1 MGGVGI
7 EQRMKILQDVAKQ
20 QMLGPLSS
28 HGWVASIVN
37 ESEDGEYL
45 IIDAE
50 KGGKKHSIALMY
62 TSATDNRYYK
72 HLETVVSHIFTN
84 GQLYRVAD
92 YARGVV
98 TPVSSVSDF
107 FPLLVEW
114 NSELAPAKQSKKYA
128 NSPGTILRIVSESP
142 LAGIWSRL
150 NQFSSSELAK
160 KLVLKRAE
168 KEGTLLSDERVLSKA
183 SGIAFA
189 LGNAADY
196 YRGAPYESLNKR
208 VLSLYYGTLSLAF
221 AEMLAAPNGPS
232 DLDELEGMTKQGH
245 GLFALSS
252 VTGHFGDLK
261 VGVLATGFYPNWVN
275 FLGYDTGFYPKAKAK
290 SVSDLDNSDKY
301 PLQSFAPMSVLL
313 SAIPELGDLFT
324 QVYDDEPA
332 WVIPYVDIAS
342 RHAQGNANTSSSYIF
357 LKDESR
363 KISEARISSQDWPLA
378 ELSTIETTDDGE
390 VFRARVDH
398 QGLKYWHEALLLHRS
413 PFLSSPTLIL
423 PVLGGVPEYRVTSLA
438 ILYLL
443 SILVRYMPSAW
454 RRVEGGDWDQH
465 LSVMRAVLDVF
476 ERILPQQFLESIS
489 GDCVHTSLPGSLI

>member
-7 EQRMKILQDVAKQ
+7 KLRMGILHDAAKQ

-28 HGWVASIVN
+28 HGWIASVVD

-45 IIDAE
+45 VIDAA
-50 KGGKKHSIALMY
+50 KGEKKHSVALMY
-62 TSATDNRYYK
+62 TSATDNRHYT
-72 HLETVVSHIFTN
+72 HLDSRVSHIFTN
-84 GQLYRVAD
+84 GQLYHVES
-92 YARGVV
+92 YARGIT
-98 TPVSSVSDF
+98 TPVSSLGDF

-114 NSELAPAKQSKKYA
+114 NSELAPAKPSKKIV
-128 NSPGTILRIVSESP
+128 NSPGATLRIVSENP

-160 KLVLKRAE
+160 KLVLRRAQR
-168 KEGTLLSDERVLSKA
+168 EGAVLADEQVDSKA

-196 YRGAPYESLNKR
+196 YKGAPYESLNKR

-232 DLDELEGMTKQGH
+232 DLDQLEGMTKQGH

-261 VGVLATGFYPNWVN
+261 VGVLATGFYPNWAN
-275 FLGYDTGFYPKAKAK
+275 FLGYDITFYPKAKAK
-290 SVSDLDNSDKY
+290 SVGDLDNSVKY
-301 PLQSFAPMSVLL
+301 PPQSFAGMSVLL
-313 SAIPELGDLFT
+313 SAVPELGDLFT

-332 WVIPYVDIAS
+332 WVIPYTDTAS
-342 RHAQGNANTSSSYIF
+342 RRAQGDANTSSSYIF
-357 LKDESR
+357 LKDQSK
-363 KISEARISSQDWPLA
+363 KISEARIALQDLPLA
-378 ELSTIETTDDGE
+378 ELKKFETKDDGE

-398 QGLKYWHEALLLHRS
+398 HGLKYWHDALLLHKS
-413 PFLSSPTLIL
+413 PYLSNPTLIF

-438 ILYLL
+438 ILYSL

-465 LSVMRAVLDVF
+465 LSVMRAVLDIF

-489 GDCVHTSLPGSLI
+489 GERVHTSLPGSLV

>member
-1 MGGVGI
+1 MGGAGI
-7 EQRMKILQDVAKQ
+7 ELRMGILHDAARQ
-20 QMLGPLSS
+20 QVLGPLSS
-28 HGWVASIVN
+28 HGWIASVVD

-45 IIDAE
+45 VIDAE
-50 KGGKKHSIALMY
+50 KSGKKHSVALMY
-62 TSATDNRYYK
+62 TSATDNRHYR
-72 HLETVVSHIFTN
+72 HLESRVSHIFTN
-84 GQLYRVAD
+84 GQLYHIED
-92 YARGVV
+92 YARGIT
-98 TPVSSVSDF
+98 TPVSSVGDF

-114 NSELAPAKQSKKYA
+114 NSELAPAKPRKKNA
-128 NSPGTILRIVSESP
+128 NSTGAILRIVSENP

-150 NQFSSSELAK
+150 NQFSSSEIAK
-160 KLVLKRAE
+160 KLVLKRAD
-168 KEGTLLSDERVLSKA
+168 KDGAVLADEQVLSKA

-196 YRGAPYESLNKR
+196 YKGAPYESLNKR

-290 SVSDLDNSDKY
+290 SVGDLDNSVKY
-301 PLQSFAPMSVLL
+301 QSQSFAGMSVLL
-313 SAIPELGDLFT
+313 SAVPELGDLFT

-332 WVIPYVDIAS
+332 WVIPYIDIAS
-342 RHAQGNANTSSSYIF
+342 RHAQGAANPSSSYI
-357 LKDESR
+357 LLMDRSK
-363 KISEARISSQDWPLA
+363 KISEARIALQDWPLA
-378 ELSTIETTDDGE
+378 ELTTVESTDDDE

-398 QGLKYWHEALLLHRS
+398 QGLKSWHDALLLHRS
-413 PFLSSPTLIL
+413 PYLSSPTLIL

-438 ILYLL
+438 ILYAL

-489 GDCVHTSLPGSLI
+489 GERVHTSLPGSLI

>member
-7 EQRMKILQDVAKQ
+7 ELRMGILHDAAKQ

-28 HGWVASIVN
+28 HGWIASVAH
-37 ESEDGEYL
+37 ESKDGEYL
-45 IIDAE
+45 VVDAE
-50 KGGKKHSIALMY
+50 KNGTKHSVALMY
-62 TSATDNRYYK
+62 TSATDNRHYR
-72 HLETVVSHIFTN
+72 HLESRVSHIFTN
-84 GQLYRVAD
+84 GQLYHVEE
-92 YARGVV
+92 YAKGIT
-98 TPVSSVSDF
+98 TPIASVGEF

-114 NSELAPAKQSKKYA
+114 NSELAPAKPSKQK
-128 NSPGTILRIVSESP
+128 NISPSSILRIVSENP

-160 KLVLKRAE
+160 KLVLKRAHE
-168 KEGTLLSDERVLSKA
+168 ENAVLTSEQIFSKA

-189 LGNAADY
+189 LSNAADY
-196 YRGAPYESLNKR
+196 YKGAPYESLNKR

-252 VTGHFGDLK
+252 VTGHFGDMK

-290 SVSDLDNSDKY
+290 SVSDLDSSTKY
-301 PLQSFAPMSVLL
+301 PQQSFAGMSALL
-313 SAIPELGDLFT
+313 SAVPELGDLFT

-332 WVIPYVDIAS
+332 WVIPYIDMAS
-342 RHAQGNANTSSSYIF
+342 RHAQGGANSSSSYIF
-357 LKDESR
+357 LKDRSR
-363 KISEARISSQDWPLA
+363 KISEARIASQGWPFA
-378 ELSTIETTDDGE
+378 ELTTVETTDNGD

-398 QGLKYWHEALLLHRS
+398 PGLKYWHDALLLHRS
-413 PFLSSPTLIL
+413 PYLSSPTLIL

-438 ILYLL
+438 ILYSL

-489 GDCVHTSLPGSLI
+489 GERVHTSLPGSLL

>member
-7 EQRMKILQDVAKQ
+7 DLRMGILHNAAKQ
-20 QMLGPLSS
+20 QMLGPLLS
-28 HGWVASIVN
+28 HGWIASVVE
-37 ESEDGEYL
+37 ESKDGEYL
-45 IIDAE
+45 VIDAT
-50 KGGKKHSIALMY
+50 KGEKKHSVALMY
-62 TSATDNRYYK
+62 TSATDNRHYRQ
-72 HLETVVSHIFTN
+72 LESRVSHIFTN
-84 GQLYRVAD
+84 GQLYHVKEYTKGVA
-92 YARGVV
+92 
-98 TPVSSVSDF
+98 TPVSPLDDF

-114 NSELAPAKQSKKYA
+114 NSELAPPKLSKKIA
-128 NSPGTILRIVSESP
+128 NSPDSIIRIVSENP
-142 LAGIWSRL
+142 LAGIWARL
-150 NQFSSSELAK
+150 NQFSSSEIAK
-160 KLVLKRAE
+160 KLVLRRAE
-168 KEGTLLSDERVLSKA
+168 KEGVELADEQVLSKA

-196 YRGAPYESLNKR
+196 YKGAPYESLNKR

-232 DLDELEGMTKQGH
+232 DLDQLEGMTKQGH

-252 VTGHFGDLK
+252 VTGQFGDLK
-261 VGVLATGFYPNWVN
+261 VGVLATGFYPNWVS

-290 SVSDLDNSDKY
+290 SVGDLDNSVKY
-301 PLQSFAPMSVLL
+301 PSQSFTGMSVLL

-332 WVIPYVDIAS
+332 WVIPSIDMIS
-342 RHAQGNANTSSSYIF
+342 QNAQRTANPSSSYIF
-357 LKDESR
+357 LKDRSN
-363 KISEARISSQDWPLA
+363 KISEARIVLQDWPLA
-378 ELSTIETTDDGE
+378 ELTKVETPHDGK

-398 QGLKYWHEALLLHRS
+398 QGLKSWHDALLLHHS
-413 PFLSSPTLIL
+413 PYLSSPTLIL

-438 ILYLL
+438 ILYSL

-489 GDCVHTSLPGSLI
+489 GERVHTSLPGSLI

>member
-1 MGGVGI
+1 MGGGGI
-7 EQRMKILQDVAKQ
+7 ELRMGILHGAARQ

-28 HGWVASIVN
+28 HGWVTSIAD

-45 IIDAE
+45 VIDAE
-50 KGGKKHSIALMY
+50 KSGKKHSVALMY
-62 TSATDNRYYK
+62 TSATDNRHYRS
-72 HLETVVSHIFTN
+72 LESRVSHIFIN
-84 GQLYRVAD
+84 GQLYHVDD
-92 YARGVV
+92 YARGIT
-98 TPVSSVSDF
+98 TPVSSVEDF

-114 NSELAPAKQSKKYA
+114 NSELAPARPGQKRS
-128 NSPGTILRIVSESP
+128 NSSSSILRIVSENP

-150 NQFSSSELAK
+150 NQFSSSEIAK
-160 KLVLKRAE
+160 KLVSRRAE
-168 KEGTLLSDERVLSKA
+168 REGALLADGQVLSKA

-196 YRGAPYESLNKR
+196 YKGAPYESLNKR

-221 AEMLAAPNGPS
+221 AEMLASPKGPS

-252 VTGHFGDLK
+252 VTGNFGDLK

-275 FLGYDTGFYPKAKAK
+275 FLGYDTGPYPKAKAK
-290 SVSDLDNSDKY
+290 TVSDLDNSIKY
-301 PLQSFAPMSVLL
+301 PSPTFASMSSLL
-313 SAIPELGDLFT
+313 SAVPELGDLFT

-332 WVIPYVDIAS
+332 WVIPYVDMAS
-342 RHAQGNANTSSSYIF
+342 LHAQRGSNTSSSYIF
-357 LKDESR
+357 LKDMSG
-363 KISEARISSQDWPLA
+363 KISEERITLQEWPLA
-378 ELSTIETTDDGE
+378 ELTKIETAEDGE

-398 QGLKYWHEALLLHRS
+398 QGMRSWHDALLLHRS
-413 PFLSSPTLIL
+413 PYLSSPTLIL
-423 PVLGGVPEYRVTSLA
+423 PVLGGVPEYRVTALA
-438 ILYLL
+438 ILYSL

-489 GDCVHTSLPGSLI
+489 GEHVHTSLPGSLI

>member
-7 EQRMKILQDVAKQ
+7 ELRMGILKNAAKQ
-20 QMLGPLSS
+20 QMLGPLLS
-28 HGWVASIVN
+28 HGWIASVVE

-45 IIDAE
+45 VIDAA
-50 KGGKKHSIALMY
+50 KGAKKHSVALMY
-62 TSATDNRYYK
+62 TSATDNRHYK
-72 HLETVVSHIFTN
+72 HLESRVSHIFTN
-84 GQLYRVAD
+84 GQLYHVEE
-92 YARGVV
+92 YARGIV
-98 TPVSSVSDF
+98 TPVSSLGDF

-114 NSELAPAKQSKKYA
+114 NRELAPQTLSKKIA
-128 NSPGTILRIVSESP
+128 PPPDTILRIVSENP
-142 LAGIWSRL
+142 LASIWSRL

-168 KEGTLLSDERVLSKA
+168 REGAVLTDEQVLSKA

-196 YRGAPYESLNKR
+196 YKGAPYESLNKR

-232 DLDELEGMTKQGH
+232 DLDQLEGMTKLGH

-252 VTGHFGDLK
+252 VTGHFGGLQ
-261 VGVLATGFYPNWVN
+261 VGVLATGFYPRWVS
-275 FLGYDTGFYPKAKAK
+275 FLGYDTSFYPRAKAK
-290 SVSDLDNSDKY
+290 SVGDLDNPDKF
-301 PLQSFAPMSVLL
+301 PSKSFAGMSVLL
-313 SAIPELGDLFT
+313 SAVPELGDLFT

-332 WVIPYVDIAS
+332 WMIPYIDAS
-342 RHAQGNANTSSSYIF
+342 TRHAQGGANFSSSYIL
-357 LKDESR
+357 LKDQSS
-363 KISEARISSQDWPLA
+363 KISKARLDLQDWPLA
-378 ELSTIETTDDGE
+378 ELTKVETTDDGA

-398 QGLKYWHEALLLHRS
+398 QGLKSWHEALLLHHS
-413 PFLSSPTLIL
+413 PYLNSPALIL

-438 ILYLL
+438 ILYSL

-465 LSVMRAVLDVF
+465 LSVMRTVLDIF

-489 GDCVHTSLPGSLI
+489 GERVHTSLPGSLM

>member
-7 EQRMKILQDVAKQ
+7 ELRMGILRNAAKQ
-20 QMLGPLSS
+20 QMLGPLLS
-28 HGWVASIVN
+28 HGWIASIVD

-45 IIDAE
+45 VIDAE
-50 KGGKKHSIALMY
+50 KSGEKHSVALMY
-62 TSATDNRYYK
+62 TSATDNRHYR
-72 HLETVVSHIFTN
+72 HLESRVSHIFTN
-84 GQLYRVAD
+84 GQLYHVED
-92 YARGVV
+92 YARGII
-98 TPVSSVSDF
+98 TPVSSVDDF

-114 NSELAPAKQSKKYA
+114 NSELAPAKISKRTA
-128 NSPGTILRIVSESP
+128 NPPKAILRIVSEDP
-142 LAGIWSRL
+142 LTGIWSRL

-160 KLVLKRAE
+160 KLVLRRAE
-168 KEGTLLSDERVLSKA
+168 KEGAVLADEHVLSKA

-189 LGNAADY
+189 MSNAADY
-196 YRGAPYESLNKR
+196 YKGAPYESLNKR

-232 DLDELEGMTKQGH
+232 DLDQLEGMTKQGH

-252 VTGHFGDLK
+252 VTGDFGDLK

-290 SVSDLDNSDKY
+290 SVSDLDNSTKY
-301 PLQSFAPMSVLL
+301 PQQSFAGMSALL
-313 SAIPELGDLFT
+313 SAVPELGDLFT
-324 QVYDDEPA
+324 QVYVDEPA
-332 WVIPYVDIAS
+332 WVIPYIDMAS
-342 RHAQGNANTSSSYIF
+342 RHAQGNANPSSSYIF
-357 LKDESR
+357 LKDRSG
-363 KISEARISSQDWPLA
+363 KISETRIALQDWPLA
-378 ELSTIETTDDGE
+378 ELTKFETPEDGE

-398 QGLKYWHEALLLHRS
+398 QGLKYWHDALLLHRS
-413 PFLSSPTLIL
+413 PYLSSPTLIL

-438 ILYLL
+438 ILYSL

-476 ERILPQQFLESIS
+476 ERILPQQFLESVS
-489 GDCVHTSLPGSLI
+489 GEHVHTSLPGSLI